1 MIAKR
6 STVLAPRHPVVVTVQ
21 RHARIIMPLAILAAS
36 NLARAADGDITAA
49 DFTSVGTKVLS
60 YLGYAV
66 AAGLTVLVAT
76 VAAQAGWKFFGKF
89 IK

>member
-1 MIAKR
+1 MKGFFRLVRGLALGTQARIFALL
-6 STVLAPRHPVVVTVQ
+6 SFMLTVLASSGV
-21 RHARIIMPLAILAAS
+21 AF
-36 NLARAADGDITAA
+36 AADGDISSA
-49 DFTSVGTKVLS
+49 DFTAVATKVLT

-76 VAAQAGWKFFGKF
+76 VAAQAGWKFFSKF